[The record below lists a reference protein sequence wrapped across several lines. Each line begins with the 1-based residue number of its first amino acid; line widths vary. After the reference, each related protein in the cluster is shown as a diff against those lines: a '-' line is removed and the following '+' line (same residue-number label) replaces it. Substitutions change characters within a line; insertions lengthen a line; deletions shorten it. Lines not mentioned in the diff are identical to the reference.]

1 MEGVRGRQMGE
12 WGREADGGCER
23 KADVGSGEGSRWRVE

>member
-1 MEGVRGRQMGE
+1 MEGVRGRQMRE

-23 KADVGSGEGSRWRVE
+23 KADGGMGEGGGWRV